1 MTAPAYIGPIVVTA
15 FWVIVGAVLPFFVP
29 KGPNKGIAQTI
40 LITTAVSCYVLWL
53 CTYIAQLN
61 PLFGPQVNNVTLS
74 LMFRDKF

>member
-1 MTAPAYIGPIVVTA
+1 MAAPAYVAPVVITA

-29 KGPNKGIAQTI
+29 KGPNKG
-40 LITTAVSCYVLWL
+40 WL

-74 LMFRDKF
+74 LMYNSTF